1 MDGNEH
7 PRGFMDTATT
17 STEPE
22 SHRGKGSRT
31 PMNADLSCSCAT
43 PAIERGLSGFMGT
56 QTKEVTT
63 MAVVQITISDGCDGC
78 WKKDKTATE
87 SDMEFTLAGRTWFLC
102 KEHEAKLAEQLAD
115 VLGEGE
121 SK

>member
-1 MDGNEH
+1 
-7 PRGFMDTATT
+7 
-17 STEPE
+17 
-22 SHRGKGSRT
+22 
-31 PMNADLSCSCAT
+31 MNSLPDLSCSCAIPCHSVGDCLGSWVLRKG
-43 PAIERGLSGFMGT
+43 PA
-56 QTKEVTT
+56 

-102 KEHEAKLAEQLAD
+102 KEHETKLAEQLAD